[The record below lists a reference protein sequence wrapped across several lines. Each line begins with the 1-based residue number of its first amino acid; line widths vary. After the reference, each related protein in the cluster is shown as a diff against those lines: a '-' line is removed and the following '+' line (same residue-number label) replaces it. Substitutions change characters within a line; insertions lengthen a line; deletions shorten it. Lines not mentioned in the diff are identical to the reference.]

1 MVGALGLPQ
10 KTMAQQSTL
19 PILDTLAY
27 TMITKSPFVVQHI
40 VAHQGSHPRLPQRL
54 SMGYETSCSLFFFS
68 HIAKFKLEKPGY
80 YAVFFWMLLGSSQ
93 STHPSQEVDGGY
105 DLKMGLVRAT
115 ITMLVKRALVTSA
128 PSQKW

>member
-19 PILDTLAY
+19 PILDTLAVY
-27 TMITKSPFVVQHI
+27 NDNKITICGSTYCSASRKSSKITSEI
-40 VAHQGSHPRLPQRL
+40 VHGIWD
-54 SMGYETSCSLFFFS
+54 ELFTIFFS